1 MEDTKNAVAAG
12 RTPVIL
18 TRYKEQ
24 AKYLYDHLSRAA
36 DHVFLLYGD
45 NSDKENSQI
54 RRNLKDVPRGQS
66 LILIATGQKIGEGF
80 DYPRLDT
87 LMLAAP
93 VSFAGRLEQ
102 YIGRLNRDYEG
113 KEDVIVYD
121 YVDPHIRVF
130 ENMYAKRLRAYRRVG
145 YTIISNPILDKQ
157 TANAIYDAGNYTE
170 VFEQNLVE
178 AEKRIIVSSPEIS
191 QDKIAR
197 FLDVVWS
204 RQEAGCSVIVI
215 TRDPETSS
223 FGSAEYSYGMVRQ
236 LQDAGVLV
244 LLKEDVAEHFA
255 VIDEELVWHGGMNL
269 LGKEDAWDNLMRI
282 KSAEVAEE
290 LVEMGMGT
298 KA

>member
-1 MEDTKNAVAAG
+1 
-12 RTPVIL
+12 
-18 TRYKEQ
+18 
-24 AKYLYDHLSRAA
+24 
-36 DHVFLLYGD
+36 
-45 NSDKENSQI
+45 
-54 RRNLKDVPRGQS
+54 
-66 LILIATGQKIGEGF
+66 
-80 DYPRLDT
+80 
-87 LMLAAP
+87 MLAAP

-170 VFEQNLVE
+170 VFEQDLVE

-298 KA
+298 EA